1 LDSHGFLAAVAGAL
15 GGAPGNWSD
24 VAVVRNVGPLQTTNP
39 LAGDNISNRGFNAIV
54 FGTDGGATHFLK
66 VRPAAHESFT
76 REAAV
81 TVELAS
87 QRPLSHLVPASRTFI
102 AGPARVL
109 AQDYVKG
116 TALDVV
122 LRGRGLATWHRL
134 AAEVLRSTV
143 GLREAIEVG
152 PVAGRGAG
160 GAEGLRADFEL
171 LAGLGVDAAALRE
184 LAGRVGSA
192 DLPLRPQHG
201 DFWPRN
207 VLQVADG
214 WRVLDYESCGEPA
227 TPLYDV
233 FHFVRGCADAAA
245 GGGQAWLPY
254 WASAG
259 RAARALA
266 GEVRRA
272 AGGLDQACIEAA
284 LVAYQVSFVATLHR
298 RGIAPDRIAGRLRE
312 LSDLPALLGQG
323 VLVRALDAA

>member
-1 LDSHGFLAAVAGAL
+1 
-15 GGAPGNWSD
+15 
-24 VAVVRNVGPLQTTNP
+24 VRNVGPLKTTKP
-39 LAGDNISNRGFNAIV
+39 IAGDNISNRGFNAIV
-54 FGTDGGATHFLK
+54 FGAEGGATHFLK
-66 VRPAAHESFT
+66 VRPVAHNSFA
-76 REAAV
+76 REATV
-81 TVELAS
+81 TVELAA
-87 QRPLSHLVPASRTFI
+87 QPRLADLVPVSRTFL

-109 AQDYVKG
+109 AQDYVQG

-122 LRGRGLATWHRL
+122 LRGRVRPAWHRL
-134 AAEVLRSTV
+134 AAEVLRSTA
-143 GLREAIEVG
+143 GLRETIEGG
-152 PVAGRGAG
+152 PMAGRGAG
-160 GAEGLRADFEL
+160 GAEGLRANFEL
-171 LAGLGVDAAALRE
+171 LAGLGVDAVALRE
-184 LAGRVGSA
+184 LARRVESA

-259 RAARALA
+259 RAASALA
-266 GEVRRA
+266 EEVRRA
-272 AGGLDQACIEAA
+272 AGSLDQAGIEAA

-312 LSDLPALLGQG
+312 LSELPGLLEQG
-323 VLVRALDAA
+323 VLVRAVGTA